1 MRSVA
6 SIRPTTLGVK
16 GLLLFAALELTF
28 LATDYSNLFFLLL
41 AFSAVLGLFGA
52 WWSWRN
58 LSRLAVQAVHVEV
71 GPADAPQAVEV
82 QLAASSSPSFEVAV
96 LFDLDGERVEAAR
109 APMARGAETISGALP
124 ARPRGVARGA
134 AVLLRSRYPFGL
146 FQVTMRREVRW
157 EIVTHPAPTEPP
169 GATSAAEGQG
179 TATLPGVSGTDVSGL
194 REFRTGDS
202 PNDVH
207 WKATARRGAAVV
219 KERERDARRCVDVHV
234 DRTLPEDQLE
244 AALSRAT
251 GAVLAAH
258 PNAPVRLRSQG
269 FDLVVGASSE
279 GTGAALRWL
288 AAAQPKHPTSED
300 SR

>member
-1 MRSVA
+1 MRSAA

-16 GLLLFAALELTF
+16 GLLLFAALELAF

-71 GPADAPQAVEV
+71 GPADAQQAVEV
-82 QLAASSSPSFEVAV
+82 QLSASSSPSFEVAV
-96 LFDLDGERVEAAR
+96 LLDLDGDRVEAAH
-109 APMARGAETISGALP
+109 APMAREVVTISGALP
-124 ARPRGVARGA
+124 AQQRGVTRGA

-146 FQVTMRREVRW
+146 FQVTSRREVNW
-157 EIVTHPAPTEPP
+157 EVITHPAPTEPP
-169 GATSAAEGQG
+169 RATSAAEGPG
-179 TATLPGVSGTDVSGL
+179 SAALAGVSGEDVSGL

-207 WKATARRGAAVV
+207 WKATARRGVAVV
-219 KERERDARRCVDVHV
+219 KERERDARRCIDVYV
-234 DRTLPEDQLE
+234 DRTQPKEQLE
-244 AALSRAT
+244 AALCRAT

-258 PNAPVRLRSQG
+258 PNARVRLRSQG
-269 FDLVVGASSE
+269 FDLMVGASRE
-279 GTGAALRWL
+279 GAVAALRWL
-288 AAAQPKHPTSED
+288 AAATSEHVT
-300 SR
+300 SGGRR